1 MEDKAVTDD
10 ESGDDKDN
18 ELVRVKWLKV
28 KETDLHEA
36 GEVNGEVDSRD
47 R

>member
-18 ELVRVKWLKV
+18 EVVRVKWT
-28 KETDLHEA
+28 ESEGD
-36 GEVNGEVDSRD
+36 
-47 R
+47 